1 MSFNT
6 CIITSALPPN
16 IKGVQILVDN
26 FIEIMEPISDTIYLI
41 AGNYHD
47 DISEH
52 KFNLINLKMDD
63 KKQTIIFRIP
73 KFIFIQLKMGYMLLK
88 IRKKIDF
95 TVFFISTPFII
106 PLLTSKLLNKR
117 IIMIATGSS
126 SKGARQHYKSS
137 ILGMGLIIPEILK
150 LLERIN
156 YYFSDRIVVLSKGL
170 MHDLD
175 LTKYQDK
182 IDYACATFV
191 DTNHFCVKTDL
202 QNRDIIIGFIG
213 RLTET
218 KGIMQFVQSIKL
230 LSKNGDLSFFIGG
243 DGHLRDKIMK
253 ELLKDDLKH
262 SVTFKGWIS
271 HDDLPEYL
279 NLLKLIVVPSYT
291 EAFPAIGLEAMA
303 CGTPVLIN
311 SVGGVPDIIK
321 DGENGFIMENNSPE
335 SIAAN
340 VQRILNRT
348 DLENIAKNAR
358 KSLEND
364 FSYENIIEK
373 YEKVVKNC
381 Y

>member
-47 DISEH
+47 DISKH

-63 KKQTIIFRIP
+63 KKHSV
-73 KFIFIQLKMGYMLLK
+73 FIKILNFIGMQFKMSYELLK
-88 IRKKIDF
+88 IRNNVDI
-95 TVFFISTPFII
+95 VIFFISTPFII
-106 PLLTSKLLNKR
+106 PMLISKAINKKT
-117 IIMIATGSS
+117 IMIATGSA
-126 SKGARQHYKSS
+126 SKGSKQSYKNFKIKSKLFS
-137 ILGMGLIIPEILK
+137 EVLK
-150 LLERIN
+150 LLEKSN
-156 YYFSDRIVVLSKGL
+156 YHFSDCIVVISSKL
-170 MHDLD
+170 VKELD
-175 LTKYQDK
+175 LEKYKEK
-182 IDYACATFV
+182 INYACATFV